1 LMRREGGYMT
11 REGVE
16 EEITDVEGQNTFT
29 MWAYPMQE
37 DQACG
42 WHSGPRAMRHLW

>member
-29 MWAYPMQE
+29 M
-37 DQACG
+37 
-42 WHSGPRAMRHLW
+42 